1 MASPSL
7 PCLTHQSDVAL
18 SVPSWLNWWG
28 QVLCNSIHFHLKRW
42 EGVTWPLC
50 AELADQNWVHFN
62 ETLYAHCNRAGL
74 MRKLVMGS
82 HPSEWS
88 EVTPK
93 SSPWPRALNSH
104 HSNWTTRD
112 ALWKHKYPP
121 RGSTGCL
128 PSRQLWFWWSSI
140 PTLWHVTS
148 LSCPDVLRPGSCSSL
163 PLAGHLTQLGIFHS
177 QCVPLLLLTPTVNN
191 RFRGVSE
198 PN

>member
-1 MASPSL
+1 MSSPSL
-7 PCLTHQSDVAL
+7 PCLTHQSDMAFP
-18 SVPSWLNWWG
+18 VPSWLNWWG
-28 QVLCNSIHFHLKRW
+28 QVLCNSIHFHLKRC

-62 ETLYAHCNRAGL
+62 ETFYAHCNRAGL
-74 MRKLVMGS
+74 IRKLVMGS

-112 ALWKHKYPP
+112 ALWKHQYPP

-128 PSRQLWFWWSSI
+128 QSRQLWFWWSSI
-140 PTLWHVTS
+140 PHFGMWPPSHALMSSGVGPAPPCLWLGILPGWAFYIHSV
-148 LSCPDVLRPGSCSSL
+148 CPSFSSL
-163 PLAGHLTQLGIFHS
+163 LQ
-177 QCVPLLLLTPTVNN
+177 
-191 RFRGVSE
+191 
-198 PN
+198 

>member
-28 QVLCNSIHFHLKRW
+28 QVLCNSIHFHLKRC

-62 ETLYAHCNRAGL
+62 ETFYAHCNRAGL

-128 PSRQLWFWWSSI
+128 PSWQLWFWWSSS
-140 PTLWHVTS
+140 PTLACDLLIMTWCPQAWVLLLPTS
-148 LSCPDVLRPGSCSSL
+148 GWAFYP
-163 PLAGHLTQLGIFHS
+163 AGHFLFTVCASPSPHS
-177 QCVPLLLLTPTVNN
+177 N
-191 RFRGVSE
+191 SE
-198 PN
+198 